1 MTTIRL
7 TQTQVDDLISLDDNS
22 AVDWFRP
29 VARRVIGELCDLIE
43 DANRPKDHEPE
54 GLVEY

>member
-43 DANRPKDHEPE
+43 DANRPKDPDDER
-54 GLVEY
+54 LVEN

>member
-1 MTTIRL
+1 MITITL

-43 DANRPKDHEPE
+43 DAEAATDDETER
-54 GLVEY
+54 LVEN